1 MAKSPVILAR
11 VLSKL
16 THEAQAE
23 VLPLLEA
30 VLIDSMIEIAGDKTM
45 CDAHKAGA
53 SAFAEISISHTR
65 TAMLAIVSK
74 PKAQRREVHYGPP
87 PPDVKLVLP

>member
-1 MAKSPVILAR
+1 MAKSPAILAR

-16 THEAQAE
+16 TLEAQAE

-30 VLIDSMIEIAGDKTM
+30 VLIDSMIEIAGDKEM

-53 SAFAEISISHTR
+53 SAFAEISISHAR
-65 TAMLAIVSK
+65 AAMSAIANK
-74 PKAQRREVHYGPP
+74 PRAQKREVHYGPP
-87 PPDVKLVLP
+87 PPDAKPV